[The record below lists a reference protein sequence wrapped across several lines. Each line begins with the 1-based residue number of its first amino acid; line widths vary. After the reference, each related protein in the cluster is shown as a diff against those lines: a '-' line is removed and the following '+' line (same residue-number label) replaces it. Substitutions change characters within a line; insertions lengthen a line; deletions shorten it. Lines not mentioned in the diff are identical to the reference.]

1 MFFQL
6 DQDLKHFFYLYLL
19 QLEIKESGSR
29 TTKKCLLLCLEMVFE
44 VKLKHVNFQTL
55 TCPKCFGQKVAKLR
69 LKTPL
74 K

>member
-19 QLEIKESGSR
+19 QLEIKESRSR
-29 TTKKCLLLCLEMVFE
+29 TTKKGLLLCLEMVFE

-55 TCPKCFGQKVAKLR
+55 TCPKCFVQKVAKLK